1 MKHIFKNKTI
11 TGILSV
17 LPPKRVCFEE
27 EVANYPFPEKQS
39 LKLAKVMGYHTRRVC
54 EKKDA
59 LSGYALYGLNYLMEK
74 GLLDKDDIDA
84 IIVVSSSQDYIIP
97 PVSYVIQGKLSLS
110 DEVMCMDI
118 SQACGGYIVGL
129 IQAFML
135 LDTFKLKKVVL
146 VTGDLLSKKVGQ
158 RDRSSRPIIGDAVNI
173 TLVENTVEPNEIPV
187 MWKNYGKDA
196 AIIEIPAGGLKM
208 PSTPETAVEQEDEFG
223 NFRAKDH
230 FYMEG
235 EEVFNFVMREVPP
248 MVEELIQAQG
258 ILLDKIDYFLFHQ
271 PNKYMV
277 QKLADELDIPYD
289 KMFSNIVGL
298 YGNASSGTIPLNICH
313 NIADKAVATDQLKV
327 CLSGFGAGLT
337 CNALLMDL
345 GKMDFCRIIDFAG

>member
-1 MKHIFKNKTI
+1 MKHLFRNKRI

-17 LPPKRVCFEE
+17 LPPETVCFEE
-27 EVANYPFPEKQS
+27 EAASYPFPEKQS

-54 EKKDA
+54 EKGDA
-59 LSGYALYGLNYLMEK
+59 LSDYALYGLNCLTEEGYLKKEEI
-74 GLLDKDDIDA
+74 GA
-84 IIVVSSSQDYIIP
+84 IVVVSSSQDHIIP
-97 PVSYVIQGKLSLS
+97 PVSYLIQGKSGLGH
-110 DEVMCMDI
+110 EVICMDL

-129 IQAFML
+129 MQSFML
-135 LDTFKLKKVVL
+135 LDTFGLKKVVL

-173 TLVENTVEPNEIPV
+173 TLVENSATPNEIPV
-187 MWKNYGKDA
+187 IWKNYGEDA
-196 AIIEIPAGGLKM
+196 AVIEIPAGGLKM
-208 PSTPETAVEQEDEFG
+208 PSTAETAVEQEDEFG

-248 MVEELIQAQG
+248 MVEELIGEQG
-258 ILLDKIDYFLFHQ
+258 IFLDQIDYFLFHQ

-289 KMFSNIVGL
+289 KMFSNIVGI
-298 YGNASSGTIPLNICH
+298 YGNSSSGTIPLNICH
-313 NIADKAVATDQLKV
+313 NIADKVLHQDLKV

-337 CNALLMDL
+337 CNVLLMDL
-345 GKMDFCRIIDFAG
+345 KKMDFCRIVDFAR